1 MTASLQEL
9 RPIHG
14 KPLKKNRWPGII
26 FVIVFHVFAIYAL
39 ASGLA
44 NSTIQLLKGNLQTVV
59 AVEDVKNDLPPP
71 PPPPARGAP
80 RPEGT
85 IALAA
90 APPPTTTTAITN
102 TPPKPPAPVVVAPPP
117 PPPP

>member
-44 NSTIQLLKGNLQTVV
+44 NSTIHLLKGNLQTVV
-59 AVEDVKNDLPPP
+59 AVEDVENDLPPP
-71 PPPPARGAP
+71 PPPPAFKPPDVSATAP
-80 RPEGT
+80 DVS
-85 IALAA
+85 IDLAP
-90 APPPTTTTAITN
+90 APPPTTTTTS
-102 TPPKPPAPVVVAPPP
+102 T
-117 PPPP
+117 